1 MKNKRMRTLLKEKQ
15 HTYFYHLLIILL
27 LSLITSSC
35 TKKPPENILASIN
48 GEIISV
54 KDFSD
59 SYFQIILYGNQ
70 FDSPENRLR
79 HLNLLIDS
87 YLLAQH
93 GIKSKTISAVQLK
106 PVEDRTRRRMI
117 KEKLLH
123 KEVELKTP
131 VPTDNDLKKLYLL
144 STQKVHIRHLFAK
157 TKDEIDSIHTLL
169 RQGRTFES
177 LAFDIFEDSLLKFN
191 GGDLGWN
198 QWGDLD
204 PFLEDTAFIMSP
216 KYCSRPIESRF
227 GWHIL
232 KLENKIF
239 NPITSEYNFLV
250 EKTKLKKQFIRREQ
264 NKLYYRFINQFMQ
277 DKTAIIYNP
286 EWSVIAREIRRRFP
300 VNQKI
305 SPLIKQM
312 PYSPE
317 FGAIPE
323 NLSDII
329 NNPIITFSD
338 GALTVREFFET
349 IPDIPPKTLYGSL
362 KGSTET
368 LIRNYFLTQEGI
380 RQGLDKEPE
389 VTNSIIFQRNL
400 RAGTLYRKTILNKN
414 SVDPI
419 KIDNN
424 IIQSEYDS
432 LRETHFVDNRIFDFT
447 MLVAWDSATAKICDS
462 LLISNYSFKN
472 IVREYGTPKA
482 GVLKSG
488 RFQKDRKDI
497 PGEIRSKLLNQKKS
511 EISDWTVLNKR
522 LVRIQRH
529 SIKTTYKDFDEVSEN
544 IRNEIAKRILK
555 DVLYDSLITW
565 RQESDIF
572 IDEEKLKNL
581 WKEED

>member
-1 MKNKRMRTLLKEKQ
+1 MMNKRMRTLLKEKQ
-15 HTYFYHLLIILL
+15 HTYFYSLLIILL

-35 TKKPPENILASIN
+35 MKKPPENILASIN

-117 KEKLLH
+117 REKLLH

-131 VPTDNDLKKLYLL
+131 IPTEDDLKKLYLL

-239 NPITSEYNFLV
+239 NPVTSEYDFLV

-264 NKLYYRFINQFMQ
+264 NKLYYR
-277 DKTAIIYNP
+277 
-286 EWSVIAREIRRRFP
+286 
-300 VNQKI
+300 
-305 SPLIKQM
+305 
-312 PYSPE
+312 PE

-329 NNPIITFSD
+329 NNPIITFPD
-338 GALTVREFFET
+338 GALTVREFLER
-349 IPDIPPKTLYGSL
+349 IPDIPLKTLYGSL
-362 KGSTET
+362 KESIET
-368 LIRNYFLTQEGI
+368 LIRNHFLTQEGM

-400 RAGTLYRKTILNKN
+400 RTGTLYRKTILNKN
-414 SVDPI
+414 SVNPI
-419 KIDNN
+419 TIDNN

-462 LLISNYSFKN
+462 LLTSNYSFKN

-497 PGEIRSKLLNQKKS
+497 PGEIRSKLLNLKES

-522 LVRIQRH
+522 LVRLQRH
-529 SIKTTYKDFDEVSEN
+529 SIKTTYKDFDKVSEN
-544 IRNEIAKRILK
+544 IRNEIAKRIPK
-555 DVLYDSLITW
+555 DVLYDSLKTW
-565 RQESDIF
+565 RQEPDIF
-572 IDEEKLKNL
+572 IDEEKLKKL
-581 WKEED
+581 WEEGD